1 MFFFFHF
8 SIINEYRLMFD
19 TYPDE
24 LLVEFDGNMDEH
36 FLELGNAI
44 RIRSNTRY
52 LVGLGFQDNTV
63 VAYFNNQLYHTA
75 PLSLNL
81 AYNAIIKARIGGCA
95 GSITI
100 ENWPLAFGP
109 EARVQLTYR
118 YSGLG
123 NQFATNITFAM
134 GFIIAFH
141 VIFYIQERVS
151 KMKLLQFIAGINTII
166 FWIISFLFD
175 IVVHL
180 ITVLVC
186 YITVSSYSDE
196 YWSMSEALSP
206 LFFVLFLFGV
216 SALAVTYL
224 ASFAFSRASYGFFG
238 LTTLFLITGRLNF
251 FVLQSKIESIRPIIM
266 QNIIDFILQECV
278 FTK

>member
-1 MFFFFHF
+1 
-8 SIINEYRLMFD
+8 MFD
-19 TYPDE
+19 PYPDQ
-24 LLVEFDGNMDEH
+24 LLDEFDGNMDEH

-52 LVGLGFQDNTV
+52 LVGLGFKDDIV

-75 PLSLNL
+75 PLSLNQ
-81 AYNAIIKARIGGCA
+81 AYNAVLKGKISGCA

-100 ENWPLAFGP
+100 ENWPLPFGP

-118 YSGLG
+118 YTGLG

-141 VIFYIQERVS
+141 VMFYIQERVS
-151 KMKLLQFIAGINTII
+151 KMKLLQFIAGVNTAI

-180 ITVLVC
+180 VTALVC
-186 YITVSSYSDE
+186 YITVSVYGEE
-196 YWSMSEALSP
+196 YWSTSEELSP
-206 LFFVLFLFGV
+206 FIFVLFLFGV

-238 LTTLFLITGRLNF
+238 LTTLFLITGN
-251 FVLQSKIESIRPIIM
+251 FVLESKIESTRSIII
-266 QNIIDFILQECV
+266 QNIINFILQECV